1 MSNKPRKQSSYKDSL
16 EFAQIAKTVGEVDDF
31 VLQEFLTDI
40 IDSAPDA
47 SGVAAPKVQHVGEAF
62 PNNLRGTLGSA
73 DFGAEMMTAMNSRFP
88 PVEETDTIAND
99 AMYVDSCVFV
109 PGTAPVKP
117 AKKSRS
123 RRASRASDSG
133 ADDEEPIDAETRRK
147 RQREANLQAQRRC
160 RERHRNRVA
169 NLEQEVEML
178 RADKAAALAEVSRL
192 QIALQQSLNGLE
204 ECQARWQST
213 DRERANIHEEKAAA
227 QSKLDQ
233 TLEALRKCA
242 VANSE
247 LKTKL
252 DTGVSDT
259 QLQATEALP
268 VNGPDGADGGCAP
281 CMALRDQILEASKP
295 KNPENGNSGFV
306 KLEPLSLG
314 APEVM
319 NDESSLPL
327 QDDAAYVA
335 ALAESDGGAT
345 QEDLERV
352 ALRLTKQFRAF
363 LVDGNACSTAGV
375 FSVLAQSAKSGEA
388 PPCGAMS
395 SKGRGQTESV
405 FRRAHELAKEIDL
418 TESQRVAVVKCWKE
432 HAARLNALFERR
444 KKLTADALVLQGTSP
459 VATLVDF
466 LNIGSG
472 ALSGVA
478 SEEDLVA
485 QGGKMTLTGF
495 AVHACRLQGVI
506 SELRQN
512 IGAEQMQNFVLVSE
526 VVSEVLT
533 PLQTCK
539 ICAAWG
545 SGCPDMLAISRAMT
559 VQTMELMPHLAS
571 Q

>member
-1 MSNKPRKQSSYKDSL
+1 MSNKPKKQSSYKDSL
-16 EFAQIAKTVGEVDDF
+16 EFAQIAQSVGEVDDF
-31 VLQEFLTDI
+31 VLHEFLTDI

-47 SGVAAPKVQHVGEAF
+47 SGVAAPKVQQTGEAL
-62 PNNLRGTLGSA
+62 PKDPRGSLGSA
-73 DFGAEMMTAMNSRFP
+73 GFGAEVMTDMNARFP
-88 PVEETDTIAND
+88 SVGETDAMAND
-99 AMYVDSCVFV
+99 AMHVDSCVFV

-123 RRASRASDSG
+123 RRASRASDDG
-133 ADDEEPIDAETRRK
+133 ADDDEAIDAETKRK

-169 NLEQEVEML
+169 NLEQEVEVL

-192 QIALQQSLNGLE
+192 QTALQQSLNGLE
-204 ECQARWQST
+204 ECQAKWESI
-213 DRERANIHEEKAAA
+213 DKERANIQEEKVAT

-233 TLEALRKCA
+233 TLEALQKCA

-247 LKTKL
+247 LTTNL
-252 DTGVSDT
+252 AAGVSDK
-259 QLQATEALP
+259 QLKATEAP
-268 VNGPDGADGGCAP
+268 SVNGPDGADGGCAP
-281 CMALRDQILEASKP
+281 CAVLKNQILEASKQ
-295 KNPENGNSGFV
+295 KNPENGDSGFV
-306 KLEPLSLG
+306 KLEPLVLG
-314 APEVM
+314 APTVM
-319 NDESSLPL
+319 EDDSSLPL
-327 QDDAAYVA
+327 HDDAALVA
-335 ALAESDGGAT
+335 AMAENDSGAA
-345 QEDLERV
+345 QDDLERV

-363 LVDGNACSTAGV
+363 LVDGNACSTADV
-375 FSVLAQSAKSGEA
+375 FSALEQAAQSEEA
-388 PPCGAMS
+388 SPVSAMS

-405 FRRAHELAKEIDL
+405 FRRAHELAKDIDL
-418 TESQRVAVVKCWKE
+418 TESQRVAVLNCWKE

-444 KKLTADALVLQGTSP
+444 NKLTADALVLQGTSP

-472 ALSGVA
+472 ALSGVV

-485 QGGKMTLTGF
+485 QGGNMTLTGF
-495 AVHACRLQGVI
+495 AAHACRLQGVI

-512 IGAEQMQNFVLVSE
+512 IGAEQMQNFVLVSD